1 MFTKKNFACP
11 ALVIHIF
18 VPEIKKSSPFGTATV
33 FNAKASEPLPTSDKQ
48 KDPTF
53 KLFFLI

>member
-1 MFTKKNFACP
+1 
-11 ALVIHIF
+11 

-53 KLFFLI
+53 NYFFK